1 MYIALRQKG
10 NNLFDLPNV
19 IGASSFKVAHHR
31 PVGEKHL
38 NISRFGLIEGGAVK
52 RTRHNVIRFAVVLT
66 TMVAWF
72 SISNHCALGELI
84 AKTHSA
90 VTPMHCHGNQP
101 TPSKKSSEE
110 EMPCCKMLRATL
122 IGEAKVVDVASKT
135 FLQIQD
141 WIVAELI
148 SAAETQLSP
157 LELDTGPPFAG
168 SFAESVL
175 QRSILA
181 HAPPVSLS

>member
-1 MYIALRQKG
+1 LRQKG

-19 IGASSFKVAHHR
+19 IGDSSFKVAHHR

-72 SISNHCALGELI
+72 SISNHCALGGLI

-90 VTPMHCHGNQP
+90 VAPMHCHGNQP
-101 TPSKKSSEE
+101 APSKKSSEE

-122 IGEAKVVDVASKT
+122 TSEAKIIEVASKH
-135 FLQIQD
+135 FLPIEP
-141 WIVAELI
+141 WIVADLI
-148 SAAETQLSP
+148 FAVEPQLSP
-157 LELDTGPPFAG
+157 LELDTGPPFADW
-168 SFAESVL
+168 FAESV
-175 QRSILA
+175 
-181 HAPPVSLS
+181 